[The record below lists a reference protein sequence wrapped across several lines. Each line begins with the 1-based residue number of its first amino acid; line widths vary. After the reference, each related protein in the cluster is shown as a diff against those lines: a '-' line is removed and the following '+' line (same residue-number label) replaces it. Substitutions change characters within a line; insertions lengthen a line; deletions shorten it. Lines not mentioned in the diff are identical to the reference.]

1 MNVALVQVQEGVQ
14 PLVNTANF
22 IFIDPATVEQ
32 PILPAFTPIV
42 LPPERPVFAA
52 LPDKPPD
59 IENAAIRFLNNLN
72 GKFDVAVIN
81 SKSSPVIHDADG
93 IKVKPL
99 EKKIFIF
106 SLRPLQRLVF
116 GERVQLHHS
125 IITQIDG
132 LPFACFRLR
141 LERDVCATS
150 SGASFCTAFGVGHSP
165 ASTFWVIYAF
175 PLHVARCHPS
185 G

>member
-99 EKKIFIF
+99 EKKNLYFF
-106 SLRPLQRLVF
+106 SSATTAPGFWR
-116 GERVQLHHS
+116 
-125 IITQIDG
+125 
-132 LPFACFRLR
+132 A
-141 LERDVCATS
+141 CATTSLHYYSNRWSPICVFSTS
-150 SGASFCTAFGVGHSP
+150 SRA
-165 ASTFWVIYAF
+165 
-175 PLHVARCHPS
+175 
-185 G
+185 